1 MRAIGHNNHYNSS
14 KEGDRKMRKPR
25 KRSFSELVNENK
37 LQLLRDQSAIEKIE
51 ERIEQKHLSKA
62 E

>member
-1 MRAIGHNNHYNSS
+1 
-14 KEGDRKMRKPR
+14 MRKPR

-37 LQLLRDQSAIEKIE
+37 LQLLKDQSAIEKIE

>member
-1 MRAIGHNNHYNSS
+1 MDIITFTIVI
-14 KEGDRKMRKPR
+14 KEGELIMRKPR

-37 LQLLRDQSAIEKIE
+37 LQLMRDQEAIEKIE
-51 ERIEQKHLSKA
+51 ERLEKKHLSKA

>member
-1 MRAIGHNNHYNSS
+1 MDIITLTIVN
-14 KEGDRKMRKPR
+14 KECESIMRKPR

-37 LQLLRDQSAIEKIE
+37 LQLLRDQAAIEKIE
-51 ERIEQKHLSKA
+51 ERLEKKHLSKA